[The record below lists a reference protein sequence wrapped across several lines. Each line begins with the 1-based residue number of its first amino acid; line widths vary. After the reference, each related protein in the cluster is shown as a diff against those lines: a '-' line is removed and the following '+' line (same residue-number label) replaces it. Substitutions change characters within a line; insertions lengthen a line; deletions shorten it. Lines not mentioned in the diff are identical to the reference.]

1 MLSLALSIKIKKLK
15 YLYCDYIAEAKK
27 TSSMQNSFI
36 IKKIL
41 DKGDTEIGLNTFFN
55 RPSVAGAVL

>member
-1 MLSLALSIKIKKLK
+1 
-15 YLYCDYIAEAKK
+15 
-27 TSSMQNSFI
+27 MQNSFYNS
-36 IKKIL
+36 KIP